1 MYKFTESAQHKTFLN
16 NPARVLFFLAFFLT
30 CTLFSFVFV
39 PAAFADDD
47 ITTIDISDC
56 GANTT
61 INITE
66 PGKYRLT
73 GTSSKAWVDVKTGGV
88 DLYLA
93 NNLKMTPGV
102 SANTGATCPSIKI
115 EENGGTVNIISEAGA
130 QVYLGSYLSSPAIQ
144 KEGRATQLV
153 FSTVDPAKP
162 GTITAEV
169 VYGSMSAGIGS
180 NYKLLSE
187 GFTGNM
193 VFKSGKI
200 VAHGG
205 KNAAGIGGG
214 SGGSM
219 HGVTIE
225 GTAEIEAHGE
235 DGGAGIG
242 SGFHGIMNG
251 ITIKGGTVNAY
262 GGNGS
267 SGGGAGIGCGRDE
280 TGYNH
285 STITI
290 QGGKIYAEGG
300 KDAAGIGGAGGAT
313 LSGIKITGGTVESV
327 GKGSGCGIGNGG
339 RSSHNNACKSIVISG
354 GDITAR
360 GGSDDGTAIGNNG
373 FGNGRQNIA
382 ISGGLI
388 RAYAGGS
395 HGHAIGGGGRTAHSN
410 PHVAVDISGGTIAAV
425 GGSKASAFGSHGN
438 GYNTEKEKFFAA
450 TITGGSVLVDP
461 TGSMN
466 NLGTFQVAPKNSFGK
481 EVKPIAAKLGKTP
494 KIRLDLNDA
503 EKLFVGNQEDYCMRD
518 VVGISPAEACNS
530 SNTDVLFCPWVNSN
544 SSLVWVVAKVDGKE
558 VVYSGDASAGG
569 SGTLYPSTHLLLTS
583 FGYDAGTIDGSADA
597 LYGLGV
603 INFKNAS
610 IPGYVVEYYTSKA
623 NPSSEKVL
631 EADGSLYSNVEVDG
645 ERLTDDHGF
654 WVYIAD
660 TDGSGR
666 GGTYTLFAQ
675 TRPVSYTIHYDA
687 NVPASAGQT
696 PTGKVPED
704 VSVEYG
710 SSFEVGEGSTLEL
723 PGWRLTGWNTER
735 DGSGI
740 HYDSGTSA
748 RNLADTDKATVV
760 IYAEWE
766 PKPYTVHFDGGDGVS
781 GSMNDV
787 SYNLGETVQLPAN
800 AFSKEGYTFVGWTPA
815 ASVGGIIADQ
825 AWITD
830 LCAKDTEGNI
840 MLDSDGNPMGL
851 TLQAVWIESSV
862 LQYDVTVVVAKD
874 GTAIGGLASD
884 LEPRLTLCSGETSF
898 APFEWKEEKLC
909 YVLKQEGIIP
919 QGSYSLFLDGK
930 DTGKDVLVDTK
941 TDVVTL
947 NFYTLDTAFDSLLGG
962 VDIAPAW
969 ATTFG
974 GETAYLEGL
983 EVQLTAREGQ
993 SGYTFGYWVGIGPA
1007 PSYAQGLSELSN
1019 PTALIMRT
1027 PLEMRAESQP
1037 VGYFVSFDA
1046 NCSDATGSMADQKL
1060 FYGLESNLSA
1070 NAFARTGYTFEGW
1083 NTASD
1088 GSGIAYADKATV
1100 QNLLDK
1106 EGTVTLYAQWKPI
1119 TYFVNFDGNF
1129 AEGPAMQSLEA
1140 VYDQDFNL
1148 PECTFVFKNEGG
1160 EDSKFLGWNTQRDGS
1175 GTAYTDEEK
1184 VVNLCSTQGG
1194 SVTLYAQWEDPEP
1207 TPGPSPEPPAPEPG
1221 PSPTPEAGPSLEGDS
1236 LLSSDGSS
1244 NKTAKTGDGS
1254 NKGRALALA
1263 GLSVSAVALAVY
1275 RTKASK
1281 K

>member
-1 MYKFTESAQHKTFLN
+1 MVKRAISTQH
-16 NPARVLFFLAFFLT
+16 RLFFQNSLRILLVFLFFLT
-30 CTLFSFVFV
+30 CTLFSFAFA

-115 EENGGTVNIISEAGA
+115 EENGGTVNIISEEGA

-169 VYGSMSAGIGS
+169 AYGSMSAGIGS

-354 GDITAR
+354 GDITVR

-373 FGNGRQNIA
+373 FGNGRQNIV

-466 NLGTFQVAPKNSFGK
+466 NLGTFQ
-481 EVKPIAAKLGKTP
+481 
-494 KIRLDLNDA
+494 
-503 EKLFVGNQEDYCMRD
+503 
-518 VVGISPAEACNS
+518 
-530 SNTDVLFCPWVNSN
+530 
-544 SSLVWVVAKVDGKE
+544 
-558 VVYSGDASAGG
+558 
-569 SGTLYPSTHLLLTS
+569 
-583 FGYDAGTIDGSADA
+583 
-597 LYGLGV
+597 
-603 INFKNAS
+603 
-610 IPGYVVEYYTSKA
+610 
-623 NPSSEKVL
+623 
-631 EADGSLYSNVEVDG
+631 
-645 ERLTDDHGF
+645 
-654 WVYIAD
+654 
-660 TDGSGR
+660 
-666 GGTYTLFAQ
+666 
-675 TRPVSYTIHYDA
+675 
-687 NVPASAGQT
+687 
-696 PTGKVPED
+696 
-704 VSVEYG
+704 
-710 SSFEVGEGSTLEL
+710 EL
-723 PGWRLTGWNTER
+723 PRIR
-735 DGSGI
+735 
-740 HYDSGTSA
+740 SA
-748 RNLADTDKATVV
+748 K
-760 IYAEWE
+760 
-766 PKPYTVHFDGGDGVS
+766 
-781 GSMNDV
+781 
-787 SYNLGETVQLPAN
+787 
-800 AFSKEGYTFVGWTPA
+800 
-815 ASVGGIIADQ
+815 
-825 AWITD
+825 
-830 LCAKDTEGNI
+830 
-840 MLDSDGNPMGL
+840 
-851 TLQAVWIESSV
+851 
-862 LQYDVTVVVAKD
+862 
-874 GTAIGGLASD
+874 
-884 LEPRLTLCSGETSF
+884 
-898 APFEWKEEKLC
+898 KL
-909 YVLKQEGIIP
+909 
-919 QGSYSLFLDGK
+919 S
-930 DTGKDVLVDTK
+930 
-941 TDVVTL
+941 
-947 NFYTLDTAFDSLLGG
+947 
-962 VDIAPAW
+962 
-969 ATTFG
+969 
-974 GETAYLEGL
+974 
-983 EVQLTAREGQ
+983 R
-993 SGYTFGYWVGIGPA
+993 
-1007 PSYAQGLSELSN
+1007 
-1019 PTALIMRT
+1019 
-1027 PLEMRAESQP
+1027 
-1037 VGYFVSFDA
+1037 
-1046 NCSDATGSMADQKL
+1046 
-1060 FYGLESNLSA
+1060 
-1070 NAFARTGYTFEGW
+1070 
-1083 NTASD
+1083 
-1088 GSGIAYADKATV
+1088 
-1100 QNLLDK
+1100 
-1106 EGTVTLYAQWKPI
+1106 
-1119 TYFVNFDGNF
+1119 
-1129 AEGPAMQSLEA
+1129 
-1140 VYDQDFNL
+1140 
-1148 PECTFVFKNEGG
+1148 
-1160 EDSKFLGWNTQRDGS
+1160 
-1175 GTAYTDEEK
+1175 
-1184 VVNLCSTQGG
+1184 
-1194 SVTLYAQWEDPEP
+1194 
-1207 TPGPSPEPPAPEPG
+1207 
-1221 PSPTPEAGPSLEGDS
+1221 
-1236 LLSSDGSS
+1236 
-1244 NKTAKTGDGS
+1244 
-1254 NKGRALALA
+1254 
-1263 GLSVSAVALAVY
+1263 
-1275 RTKASK
+1275 
-1281 K
+1281 

>member
-1 MYKFTESAQHKTFLN
+1 MVNLAISTQH
-16 NPARVLFFLAFFLT
+16 RLFFQNLSRTLLVFLFFLT
-30 CTLFSFVFV
+30 CTLFSFAFA
-39 PAAFADDD
+39 PSAFADDD

-61 INITE
+61 VNITE

-93 NNLKMTPGV
+93 NNLKMTPGI

-153 FSTVDPAKP
+153 FSTVDPAKS

-169 VYGSMSAGIGS
+169 AYGSMSAGIGS

-187 GFTGNM
+187 GFAGNM

-225 GTAEIEAHGE
+225 GTAEVEAHGE

-251 ITIKGGTVNAY
+251 IVIKGGTVNAY

-339 RSSHNNACKSIVISG
+339 RSSHNNVCKSIVVSG

-382 ISGGLI
+382 ISGGFI

-410 PHVAVDISGGTIAAV
+410 PHVAVDISCGTIAAV

-518 VVGISPAEACNS
+518 VVGVSPAGACNS

-544 SSLVWVVAKVDGKE
+544 SSLVWVVAQVDDDE
-558 VVYSGDASAGG
+558 VIYSGDASAGG
-569 SGTLYPSTHLLLTS
+569 SGTLYPSTNLLLTS

-610 IPGYVVEYYTSKA
+610 IPGYVVEHYTSKA
-623 NPSSEKVL
+623 NPSSEVVL
-631 EADGSLYSNVEVDG
+631 KAGGSLCSDVKVDNVQ
-645 ERLTDDHGF
+645 LTDDHGF
-654 WVYIAD
+654 WVYTGGA
-660 TDGSGR
+660 DGSGR

-675 TRPVSYTIHYDA
+675 TRPVGYTIHYDA

-696 PTGKVPED
+696 PTGKVPVD
-704 VSVEYG
+704 VSAKYG
-710 SSFEVGEGSTLEL
+710 SSFEIGEGSTLAL
-723 PGWRLTGWNTER
+723 PGWQLTGWNTER
-735 DGSGI
+735 DGSGT

-748 RNLADTDKATVV
+748 RNLADIDEATVV
-760 IYAEWE
+760 LYAEWK
-766 PKPYTVHFDGGDGVS
+766 PKPYTVQFKGGDGVS

-800 AFSKEGYTFVGWTPA
+800 AFSKEGYTFVGWTPT

-825 AWITD
+825 AWVTD
-830 LCAKDTEGNI
+830 LCAKDAEGNVI
-840 MLDSDGNPMGL
+840 LDPSGNPMGL

-862 LQYDVTVVVAKD
+862 LQHDVTVVVAKN
-874 GTAIGGLASD
+874 GTAIDGLA
-884 LEPRLTLCSGETSF
+884 PRLTLRSGETSF
-898 APFEWKEEKLC
+898 APFEWKKEKLC
-909 YVLKQEGIIP
+909 YVLKQGGIIP
-919 QGSYSLFLDGK
+919 SGSYALLLDGK
-930 DTGKDVLVDTK
+930 DTGKEVLVDTK

-947 NFYTLDTAFDSLLGG
+947 NFYTLDIASDSPLGVYIEPIEPDWAATFDRK
-962 VDIAPAW
+962 
-969 ATTFG
+969 
-974 GETAYLEGL
+974 TAYLEGSK
-983 EVQLTAREGQ
+983 VQLTALEGQ
-993 SGYTFGYWVGIGPA
+993 SGYTFGYWVGIGPT
-1007 PSYAQGLSELSN
+1007 PSYAQGSSELSN

-1027 PLEMRAESQP
+1027 PLEMRAESQS

-1088 GSGIAYADKATV
+1088 GSGTAYADKAAV
-1100 QNLLDK
+1100 QNLLDR

-1140 VYDQDFNL
+1140 TYDQNFNL
-1148 PECTFVFKNEGG
+1148 PECTFVFKNEGR

-1175 GTAYTDEEK
+1175 GTAYEDEEN

-1207 TPGPSPEPPAPEPG
+1207 APGPSPEPPTPEPG
-1221 PSPTPEAGPSLEGDS
+1221 PSPTPEPDPSSEGDS
-1236 LLSSDGSS
+1236 LLNSDGLN
-1244 NKTAKTGDGS
+1244 NKTAKTGDGL
-1254 NKGRALALA
+1254 NKGLALALA
-1263 GLSVSAVALAVY
+1263 GLSVGVVALAAY
-1275 RTKASK
+1275 RIKVSK
-1281 K
+1281 KQG

>member
-1 MYKFTESAQHKTFLN
+1 MVNLAISTQH
-16 NPARVLFFLAFFLT
+16 RLFFQNLSRTLLVFLFFLT
-30 CTLFSFVFV
+30 CTLFSFAFA
-39 PAAFADDD
+39 PSAFADDD

-61 INITE
+61 VNITE

-93 NNLKMTPGV
+93 NNLKMTPGI
-102 SANTGATCPSIKI
+102 SANTGATFPSIKI

-153 FSTVDPAKP
+153 FSTVDPAKS

-169 VYGSMSAGIGS
+169 AYGSMSAGIGS

-187 GFTGNM
+187 GFAGNM

-225 GTAEIEAHGE
+225 GTAEVEAHGE

-251 ITIKGGTVNAY
+251 IVIKGGTVNAY

-339 RSSHNNACKSIVISG
+339 RSSHNNACKSIVVSG

-382 ISGGLI
+382 ISGGFI

-518 VVGISPAEACNS
+518 VVGVSPAGACNS

-544 SSLVWVVAKVDGKE
+544 SSLVWVVAQVDDDE
-558 VVYSGDASAGG
+558 VIYSGDASAGG
-569 SGTLYPSTHLLLTS
+569 SGTLYPSTNLLLTS

-610 IPGYVVEYYTSKA
+610 IPGYVVEHYTSKA
-623 NPSSEKVL
+623 NPSSEVVL
-631 EADGSLYSNVEVDG
+631 KAGGSLCSDVKVDNVQ
-645 ERLTDDHGF
+645 LTDDHGF
-654 WVYIAD
+654 WVYTGGA
-660 TDGSGR
+660 DGSGR

-675 TRPVSYTIHYDA
+675 TRPVGYTIHYDA

-696 PTGKVPED
+696 PTGKVPVD
-704 VSVEYG
+704 VSAKYG
-710 SSFEVGEGSTLEL
+710 SSFEIGEGSTLAL
-723 PGWRLTGWNTER
+723 PGWQLTGWNTER
-735 DGSGI
+735 DGSGT

-748 RNLADTDKATVV
+748 RNLADIDEATVV
-760 IYAEWE
+760 LYAEWK
-766 PKPYTVHFDGGDGVS
+766 PKPYTVQFKGGDGVS

-800 AFSKEGYTFVGWTPA
+800 AFSKEGYTFVGWTPT

-825 AWITD
+825 AWVTD
-830 LCAKDTEGNI
+830 LCAKDAEGNVI
-840 MLDSDGNPMGL
+840 LDPSGNPMGL

-862 LQYDVTVVVAKD
+862 LQHDVTVVVAKN
-874 GTAIGGLASD
+874 GTAIDGLA
-884 LEPRLTLCSGETSF
+884 PRLTLRSGETSF
-898 APFEWKEEKLC
+898 APFEWKKEKLC
-909 YVLKQEGIIP
+909 YVLKQGGIMP
-919 QGSYSLFLDGK
+919 SGSYALLLDGK
-930 DTGKDVLVDTK
+930 DTGKEVLVDTK

-947 NFYTLDTAFDSLLGG
+947 NFYTLDIASDSPLGVYIEPIEPDWAATFDRK
-962 VDIAPAW
+962 
-969 ATTFG
+969 
-974 GETAYLEGL
+974 TAYLEGSK
-983 EVQLTAREGQ
+983 VQLTALEGQ
-993 SGYTFGYWVGIGPA
+993 SGYTFGYWVGIGPT
-1007 PSYAQGLSELSN
+1007 PSYAQGSSELSN

-1027 PLEMRAESQP
+1027 PLEMRAESQS

-1088 GSGIAYADKATV
+1088 GSGTAYADKAAV
-1100 QNLLDK
+1100 QNLLDR

-1140 VYDQDFNL
+1140 TYDQNFNL
-1148 PECTFVFKNEGG
+1148 PECTFVFKNEGR

-1175 GTAYTDEEK
+1175 GTAYEDEEN

-1207 TPGPSPEPPAPEPG
+1207 APGPSPEPPTPEPG
-1221 PSPTPEAGPSLEGDS
+1221 PSPTPEPDPSSEGDS
-1236 LLSSDGSS
+1236 LLNSDGLN
-1244 NKTAKTGDGS
+1244 NKTAKTGDGL
-1254 NKGRALALA
+1254 NKGLALALA
-1263 GLSVSAVALAVY
+1263 GLSVGVVALAAY
-1275 RTKASK
+1275 RIKVSK
-1281 K
+1281 KQG